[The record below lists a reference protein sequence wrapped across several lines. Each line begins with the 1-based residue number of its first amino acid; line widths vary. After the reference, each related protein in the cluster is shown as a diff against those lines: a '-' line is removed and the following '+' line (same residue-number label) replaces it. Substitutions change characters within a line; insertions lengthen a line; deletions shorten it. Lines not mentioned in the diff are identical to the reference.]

1 MLSVAMHNC
10 YFSLHDNKSHGT
22 IAPMPI
28 TNVEIKRNGTENALG
43 VIRRFSRKMQESG
56 IIPKVK
62 GERYAVRPLSKLAEK
77 NLKVKR
83 LARRVE
89 IEKLKKLGKM

>member
-1 MLSVAMHNC
+1 MSM
-10 YFSLHDNKSHGT
+10 
-22 IAPMPI
+22 

-43 VIRRFSRKMQESG
+43 IIRRFSRKMQESG

-62 GERYAVRPLSKLAEK
+62 SERYSVRPLSKLAEK
-77 NLKVKR
+77 NMKIKR

-89 IEKLKKLGKM
+89 VEKLKKLGKM

>member
-1 MLSVAMHNC
+1 MS
-10 YFSLHDNKSHGT
+10 T
-22 IAPMPI
+22 

-62 GERYAVRPLSKLAEK
+62 GERYAVRPMSKLAEK
-77 NLKVKR
+77 NMKIRR
-83 LARRVE
+83 LSRRVE
-89 IEKLKKLGKM
+89 VERLKKLGKM

>member
-1 MLSVAMHNC
+1 MSM
-10 YFSLHDNKSHGT
+10 
-22 IAPMPI
+22 
-28 TNVEIKRNGTENALG
+28 TNVEIKRNGMENALG

-62 GERYAVRPLSKLAEK
+62 GQRYAVRPISKLAEK
-77 NLKVKR
+77 NMKIKR

-89 IEKLKKLGKM
+89 VEKLKKLGKM

>member
-1 MLSVAMHNC
+1 MS
-10 YFSLHDNKSHGT
+10 T
-22 IAPMPI
+22 I
-28 TNVEIKRNGTENALG
+28 NVEIKRNGTENALG

-62 GERYAVRPLSKLAEK
+62 GERYAVRPMSKLAEK
-77 NLKVKR
+77 NMKIRR

-89 IEKLKKLGKM
+89 VERLKKLGKM

>member
-1 MLSVAMHNC
+1 M
-10 YFSLHDNKSHGT
+10 
-22 IAPMPI
+22 PM

-56 IIPKVK
+56 IIIKVK
-62 GERYAVRPLSKLAEK
+62 AGRYAVRPLSKLAEK
-77 NLKVKR
+77 NMKVKR

-89 IEKLKKLGKM
+89 VEKLKKLGKM

>member
-1 MLSVAMHNC
+1 VLRG
-10 YFSLHDNKSHGT
+10 DKSYGT
-22 IAPMPI
+22 IARMPI

-62 GERYAVRPLSKLAEK
+62 GQRYAVRPLSKLAEK
-77 NLKVKR
+77 NMKVRR

-89 IEKLKKLGKM
+89 VEKLKKLGKM

>member
-1 MLSVAMHNC
+1 M
-10 YFSLHDNKSHGT
+10 T
-22 IAPMPI
+22 T

-62 GERYAVRPLSKLAEK
+62 GERYAVRPMSKLAEK
-77 NLKVKR
+77 NMKIRR

-89 IEKLKKLGKM
+89 VEKLKKLGKM